1 MFWVCG
7 EVCGAESA
15 KCYLL
20 LFSFLNKSTEISQQ
34 TSPCTKAPNPKE
46 STRWPKNLHQ
56 IYLFQPWSHSLDYQF
71 VGPVFGRNTFQSGSH
86 PRMQVQ
92 GGYSKDS
99 DFFSRRNCAVTSR
112 EHVVQQKC
120 MVIEQA
126 DRDKPEPKNGTA
138 PFKQMP
144 AG

>member
-1 MFWVCG
+1 MYFGYAVCG
-7 EVCGAESA
+7 EESA

-20 LFSFLNKSTEISQQ
+20 LLSFLNKSTDISQQ
-34 TSPCTKAPNPKE
+34 TSPCTKALNPKE
-46 STRWPKNLHQ
+46 STRWQQFLHQ
-56 IYLFQPWSHSLDYQF
+56 IYLSQPWSHSLDYQF

-99 DFFSRRNCAVTSR
+99 DFFYQKKSAVTSG
-112 EHVVQQKC
+112 EHLVQQRC
-120 MVIEQA
+120 MVIEQV
-126 DRDKPEPKNGTA
+126 DRDKPKEPKYGTA